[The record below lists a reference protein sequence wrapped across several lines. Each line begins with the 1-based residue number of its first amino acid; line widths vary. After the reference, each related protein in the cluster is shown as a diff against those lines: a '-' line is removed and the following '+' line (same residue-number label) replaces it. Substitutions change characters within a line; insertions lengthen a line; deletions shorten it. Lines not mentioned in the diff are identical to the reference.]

1 MVKRSGDLTAY
12 TVWGITVVPVVVYI
26 YEDDGAHSGLHTCK
40 MLATGSGVNETLH
53 ILIFRLQKTDLQK
66 FNY

>member
-12 TVWGITVVPVVVYI
+12 TVWGITVVVNYK

-40 MLATGSGVNETLH
+40 LLATGSGMNETLH